1 MELSF
6 AGVLVFMVVALLFV
20 AISLLLSRL
29 IRPKGKFSAE
39 KLLSYECGENPQGSA
54 WIQFN
59 IRFYVFALIFII
71 FDVEIIFLLPWAVV
85 FKSLGA
91 FAFIE
96 GLIFVGILVVG
107 LAYVWRKG
115 DLAWVKPEDV
125 QEMSSTVP
133 VRGAG
138 D

>member
-1 MELSF
+1 MLSGF
-6 AGVLVFMVVALLFV
+6 ASVLLFMAVALLFV
-20 AISLLLSRL
+20 AISLVLSRL
-29 IRPKGKFSAE
+29 IRPKGRYSPE
-39 KLLSYECGENPQGSA
+39 KYTTYECGENPQGMA

-85 FKSLGA
+85 FKNLGP
-91 FAFIE
+91 FAFLE

-115 DLAWVKPEDV
+115 DLAWVKPEDLS
-125 QEMSSTVP
+125 EM
-133 VRGAG
+133 RK
-138 D
+138 